1 MNYAH
6 AFLSDKKNNNFL
18 IYQTFSFLSI
28 KQNKRKINL
37 YANIEYIEIC
47 KKIGLDYD
55 NYIEISKKDSQKHYW
70 SSSKMEAL
78 KINNDIIIDHD
89 FFLLKDIS
97 NLIIN
102 DVIYSH
108 KEYVKDNGW
117 YNQDPLIAFE
127 KSIPKNVIQEWDY
140 LIDTIKNKKEQKNN
154 HAFNCSIIGFKDKN
168 IAKDYA
174 TKSLLLFEYLNQKYQ
189 DVSQI
194 KNNIYLPTIA
204 EQLFLSF
211 YSKYHNLQT
220 FALSNEYK
228 TGPYIHLGHMKSD
241 KNSQYSN
248 KILNYIK
255 INKPDIYQN
264 LIKFIV

>member
-6 AFLSDKKNNNFL
+6 AFLSYKKNNNFL
-18 IYQTFSFLSI
+18 IYQTFSFLFV
-28 KQNKRKINL
+28 KQNKAKINL

-47 KKIGLDYD
+47 KKIRLDYD

-97 NLIIN
+97 NFMNN

-108 KEYVKDNGW
+108 KEYIKDNGW
-117 YNQDPLIAFE
+117 YSKDPLIAFE
-127 KSIPKNVIQEWDY
+127 KSVPKNVIQEWDY
-140 LIDTIKNKKEQKNN
+140 LLDQMIQKKDSENQ

-174 TKSLLLFEYLNQKYQ
+174 AKSLLLFEYFNQKYQ
-189 DVSQI
+189 NVSQI
-194 KNNIYLPTIA
+194 RNNMYLPTIA

-211 YSKYHNLQT
+211 YIKYHNLEAL
-220 FALSNEYK
+220 ALSNK
-228 TGPYIHLGHMKSD
+228 DKSGPYIHLGNK
-241 KNSQYSN
+241 KNERNTQCPK